1 MILPD
6 LVEKVAFHH
15 DLDTERIFSASR
27 KKAISEA
34 RALVCHFAIH
44 DFNYSASEVARYLA
58 ISRVNAAPYVD
69 RGEKAD
75 MYGDLKDIAQ

>member
-15 DLDTERIFSASR
+15 DLDTERIFSANR